1 MPFVTGINLQNGG
14 KTAMTGQ
21 YSYSTILEKSER
33 ICWRVE
39 DIIGGEKHLDFD
51 RPFLPETLARVEP
64 LGFLSGPEKIT
75 LNQIR
80 GYGYLYTFGLV
91 EEFILPF
98 VLDHARPHLHGDDYR
113 TRALLRFAGEE
124 AKHIHLFKQFT
135 EEFTKGFGSPCGV
148 IGPAAEIARAV
159 LSHHPL
165 GVALVI
171 LQIEWMTQRHYT
183 SSVQDNSDLD
193 PQFKSLLRHHWME
206 ESQHAKLDT
215 LMVEALARACSPA
228 EIQKGFEDYAAI
240 GALLDGGLRQQV
252 EMDMTSL
259 RLATNRTLTPAEQ
272 EQFRSVQTQAIRW
285 TYLGSGMTHPN
296 FLETVASLDAAARLR
311 IEELA
316 PAFS

>member
-1 MPFVTGINLQNGG
+1 
-14 KTAMTGQ
+14 MTGQ
-21 YSYSTILEKSER
+21 YSYSTILETSER
-33 ICWRVE
+33 IGWRVE
-39 DIIGGEKHLDFD
+39 DLIGGDKRLDFN

-64 LGFLSGPEKIT
+64 LGFLNAAEKRT

-98 VLDHARPHLHGDDYR
+98 VLDHARPHLQGDDYR

-124 AKHIHLFKQFT
+124 AKHIQLFK
-135 EEFTKGFGSPCGV
+135 EFASDFKRGFGTACGV
-148 IGPAAEIARAV
+148 IGPASEIARAV

-183 SSVQDNSDLD
+183 ESIKDNSDLD
-193 PQFKSLLRHHWME
+193 TQFKSLLRHHWME

-215 LMVEALARACSPA
+215 LMVDALAAACSPE
-228 EIQKGFEDYAAI
+228 EIQKGIEDYAAI
-240 GALLDGGLRQQV
+240 GALIDGGLQQQAA
-252 EMDMTSL
+252 MDLESL
-259 RLATNRTLTPAEQ
+259 QKAIKRTLTAGEQ
-272 EQFRSVQTQAIRW
+272 EQFRAVQTQALRW
-285 TYLGSGMTHPN
+285 TFLGSGMTHPN
-296 FLETVASLDAAARLR
+296 FLATVGSLDSTARSN
-311 IEELA
+311 IEQMA